1 MSKDALVSISKK
13 SIGYEDLELLLP
25 QPSDWLKDM
34 EYIPNHLLLRS
45 SSNHDVSLVLDVDFL
60 RTLDAV
66 DNGYPPALLSPEYEQ
81 KVARF
86 LQQLDDNHLTEEN
99 DSGEVMIASRTR
111 GDVFSVYIRD
121 NKYSFEEDE

>member
-1 MSKDALVSISKK
+1 M
-13 SIGYEDLELLLP
+13 
-25 QPSDWLKDM
+25 
-34 EYIPNHLLLRS
+34 
-45 SSNHDVSLVLDVDFL
+45 LDVDFL

-66 DNGYPPALLSPEYEQ
+66 DIGYPPALLSPEYEQ

-86 LQQLDDNHLTEEN
+86 LQQLDDNGLTEEN